1 MRLYVEVARRSFA
14 RVATYRQATI
24 AGVFTN
30 TVFGFL
36 LAYVL
41 LAVYRER
48 DSVGGLRRDRRGDLH
63 VRRPRTADD
72 AGHLRRVGSRRANHV
87 RRHRRWTSNAR
98 TTTSSGGW
106 PSATGRRATTRCS
119 AASRR
124 SSPER
129 SCSTCVSPRP
139 GDALAFTASVVVAVA
154 LTFAWSYLLQ
164 LTAFWLLD
172 VRGPVQLGWLVA
184 HFLRRRLRAR
194 SCSSRTGSR
203 RRPGC
208 LPFASMVQVPVEIWL
223 GKHHGLDLLAVV
235 AVQLAWTAALGLAG
249 RAVMGRAERRVVV
262 QGG

>member
-48 DSVGGLRRDRRGDLH
+48 DSVGGFDATDAVTFTFVVQGLLMMLGIFGEWDLAERIMSGDIAVDFQRPYDQQLWWLAVRYGKAGYHALFRGIPPFVAGALVFDLRL
-63 VRRPRTADD
+63 P
-72 AGHLRRVGSRRANHV
+72 
-87 RRHRRWTSNAR
+87 
-98 TTTSSGGW
+98 
-106 PSATGRRATTRCS
+106 P
-119 AASRR
+119 
-124 SSPER
+124 
-129 SCSTCVSPRP
+129 P
-139 GDALAFTASVVVAVA
+139 GDALAFTASVIVAVA

-184 HFLRRRLRAR
+184 HFLGGVYVPIVFFPDWLETTSRL
-194 SCSSRTGSR
+194 
-203 RRPGC
+203 
-208 LPFASMVQVPVEIWL
+208 LPFASMVQVPAEIWL

-235 AVQLAWTAALGLAG
+235 AVQLAWTATLGLAG